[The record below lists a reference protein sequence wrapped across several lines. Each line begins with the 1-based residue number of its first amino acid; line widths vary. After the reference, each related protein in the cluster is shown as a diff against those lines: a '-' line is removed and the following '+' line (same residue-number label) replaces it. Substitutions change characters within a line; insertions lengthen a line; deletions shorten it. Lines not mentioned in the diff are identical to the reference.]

1 MAKTSATKEK
11 KTTSARVIAT
21 DAVVYNT
28 KGKDVGTFALPQEI
42 FGLPWNSDLVHQVV
56 QSMLSSIRKPY
67 AHTKTRGEVRGGG
80 KKPWQQKGTGR
91 ARHGSS
97 RSPIWVGGGVTH
109 GPRNEKNFDRKVNAK
124 MKAKALY
131 TILSRKHKDGEVFF
145 MDSLSLSAPKT
156 KEAKEI
162 FGSLAKVEGLNKLST
177 KKSNAIL
184 VAMNKKDE
192 VVEKGFRNFGNVKI
206 DEARNL
212 NPVDLSTYKFVCFV
226 NPSES
231 VKAISGKLNK

>member
-1 MAKTSATKEK
+1 M
-11 KTTSARVIAT
+11 
-21 DAVVYNT
+21 
-28 KGKDVGTFALPQEI
+28 
-42 FGLPWNSDLVHQVV
+42 VHQVV

-80 KKPWQQKGTGR
+80 KKPWQQRGTGR

-131 TILSRKHKDGEVFF
+131 TI
-145 MDSLSLSAPKT
+145 SLENTKTVKYFHGLTLTFCSKT
-156 KEAKEI
+156 KEAKK
-162 FGSLAKVEGLNKLST
+162 FWFACTKVEGLNKLST

-184 VAMNKKDE
+184 VAMNKRRGCR
-192 VVEKGFRNFGNVKI
+192 KGFRNFGNVKKLMKLETSI
-206 DEARNL
+206 LLIFLHTNL
-212 NPVDLSTYKFVCFV
+212 FVLLI
-226 NPSES
+226 
-231 VKAISGKLNK
+231 KANL